1 MNSDVNKQCNPGQ
14 EMRRLKVGQQH
25 GVPGRPLRYKSNK
38 RWALIRGGGFAS
50 ALFPIRVSQSEAEE
64 RGSKL

>member
-1 MNSDVNKQCNPGQ
+1 
-14 EMRRLKVGQQH
+14 MRRLKVGQQH